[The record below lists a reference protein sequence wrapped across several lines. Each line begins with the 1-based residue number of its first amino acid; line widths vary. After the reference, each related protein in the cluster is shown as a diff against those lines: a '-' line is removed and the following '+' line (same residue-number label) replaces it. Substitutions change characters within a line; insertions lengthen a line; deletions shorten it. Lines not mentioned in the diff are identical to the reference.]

1 MALDVALEDHIV
13 EENDRLLMDGNP
25 VLLVDN

>member
-1 MALDVALEDHIV
+1 MALDVALEDHTV
-13 EENDRLLMDGNP
+13 EENHGLLMDGNP

>member
-13 EENDRLLMDGNP
+13 GENDGLLMDGNP

>member
-13 EENDRLLMDGNP
+13 EENDGLLMDCNP